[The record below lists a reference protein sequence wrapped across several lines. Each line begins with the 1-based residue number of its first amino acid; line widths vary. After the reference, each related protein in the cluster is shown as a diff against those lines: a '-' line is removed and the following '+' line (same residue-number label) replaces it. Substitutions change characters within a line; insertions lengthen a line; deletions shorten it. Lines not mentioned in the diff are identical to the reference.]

1 VYLNLAHPLVS
12 QSSILPTGYRIVST
26 IPTSIV
32 KGITKLSV
40 PKMLKILPSSEN
52 MSAFRSVQELD
63 KQAETSATLT
73 SYYKSGRLFSSVSA
87 AETPPSELSLNFLT
101 FLAVS
106 QRRGID
112 YLPITWLPGLE
123 SVGSGSTADIRQ
135 SLINLQL
142 SFAFKRIHL
151 ERLTTNSQRD
161 AFLALISEVFVL
173 GHPVIRGHENVIRLE
188 GICWA
193 RIGIQKVS
201 SWRSGSVHDDNCRKN
216 TRHQGETGLV

>member
-1 VYLNLAHPLVS
+1 MS
-12 QSSILPTGYRIVST
+12 GE
-26 IPTSIV
+26 
-32 KGITKLSV
+32 K
-40 PKMLKILPSSEN
+40 

-73 SYYKSGRLFSSVSA
+73 SYYKSGRSLSSVSA

-112 YLPITWLPGLE
+112 YLPITWQPALE

-173 GHPVIRGHENVIRLE
+173 GHPAIRGHENVIRLE
-188 GICWA
+188 GICWEIKKEEVWPVLVFKKSPLGDLNRFMTTSA
-193 RIGIQKVS
+193 GRTLGIKERLSLCEGVAAALMTMHS
-201 SWRSGSVHDDNCRKN
+201 FR
-216 TRHQGETGLV
+216 E